1 MLNIISP
8 ENVRENSKA
17 VEIPDAVIVRKPRTR
32 ADEVSVEKANI
43 DSSQFDDATK
53 KALKEYFDNYR
64 VHLLKDAKDESARI
78 EEECKA
84 RLDAAIREARE
95 TVENANAQAQDILEN
110 ARAEGERLKEQ
121 AKLEGFE
128 EGRRIKAQETDE
140 LFEQLKAQIEEMK
153 QAQQQA
159 FYEYAE
165 HLKFFAVDVA
175 EDVVKRKVESDD
187 LYLENL
193 VKRALLGFKDADYI
207 SVTMSENLS
216 MLAKKLKT
224 DRHSSGLDNAEFK
237 TNLPDGGSVILEV
250 KEQVI
255 DASLPVQFE
264 NIRNYL
270 KAIDEND
277 DDDEGTLI

>member
-121 AKLEGFE
+121 ARLEGFE

-140 LFEQLKAQIEEMK
+140 LFEQIKAQIEEMK